1 MKRVRQEAL
10 QALLREHGRMTVGEL
25 AGNLAVSE
33 ATIRRDLHDL
43 RSVAGFER
51 MHGGAGFNNETEPP
65 VVARRRQNAAAKKA
79 LARRAAEEIY
89 DGATIFVGSG
99 STMAFLAEC
108 LADRRELTVVTNAHN
123 VASELAGAPGVDVVV
138 TGGALRKGEM
148 SLIGPIAEGTLRQMP
163 LEVAFMSVQGIT
175 AGDGL
180 TNIFAPEANT
190 DRVVVD
196 LAPRLVVVAE
206 AYKIGRKAPIRIG
219 PAEAIDLL
227 VTDAR
232 DDDPELRTLA
242 AAGLTIAHAAA
253 T

>member
-1 MKRVRQEAL
+1 
-10 QALLREHGRMTVGEL
+10 
-25 AGNLAVSE
+25 
-33 ATIRRDLHDL
+33 
-43 RSVAGFER
+43 
-51 MHGGAGFNNETEPP
+51 MHGGAGFKTRPNRP
-65 VVARRRQNAAAKKA
+65 VVAGRRQNGRRQEGTGAAAS
-79 LARRAAEEIY
+79 RRRIY
-89 DGATIFVGSG
+89 DGHDLRRQRLHL
-99 STMAFLAEC
+99 AFLRMPSG
-108 LADRRELTVVTNAHN
+108 RRELTVVTNAHN